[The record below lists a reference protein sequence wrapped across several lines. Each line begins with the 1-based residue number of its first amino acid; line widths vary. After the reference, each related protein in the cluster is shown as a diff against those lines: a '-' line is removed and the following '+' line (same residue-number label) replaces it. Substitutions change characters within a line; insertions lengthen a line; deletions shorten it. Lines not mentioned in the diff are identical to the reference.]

1 MKWCLFHHLMDFD
14 VKKPLH
20 IFALVIFVVAFAMVI
35 LLPIYSFFN
44 APLSIE
50 STQIEAASGLFRVI
64 VEIIALII
72 QILLVAIGIFIIIPF
87 IWYFLVNRL
96 SFKEILFHI
105 KLRKEGMDMAIL
117 WGVVSTIVM
126 FAILFVIGIIL
137 TLYGVNLDESSNITD
152 LEQLFSLP
160 SIFFIVIFQPIG
172 EEIFFRGFLL
182 DKINAMAGRET
193 AIVLTSILFGIAHL
207 TYGNIYPAI
216 MTGILGLILAYMV
229 LKTKNLTTAIVAH
242 IFFNVVSVMLYILG
256 QSFMP

>member
-1 MKWCLFHHLMDFD
+1 MDFD
-14 VKKPLH
+14 VKKPSH
-20 IFALVIFVVAFAMVI
+20 IFALVILVVAFALLI

-44 APLSIE
+44 SPLSIG
-50 STQIEAASGLFRVI
+50 STQIKEVSGLYHVI
-64 VEIIALII
+64 VEMISLVL
-72 QILLVAIGIFIIIPF
+72 QILLVAIGLFIIVPF

-105 KLRKEGMDMAIL
+105 KLRKEGMDMAIF
-117 WGVVSTIVM
+117 WGIISMIAMFGVM
-126 FAILFVIGIIL
+126 FIIGIIL
-137 TLYGVNLDESSNITD
+137 TFYGVNLEDSSNITD
-152 LEQLFSLP
+152 LKQFFSLP
-160 SIFFIVIFQPIG
+160 SIFFIVAFQPIG

-216 MTGILGLILAYMV
+216 ITGILGLILAYMV
-229 LKTKNLTTAIVAH
+229 LKTKNLTTSIVAH
-242 IFFNVVSVMLYILG
+242 ILFNVSSVTLYVIG

>member
-1 MKWCLFHHLMDFD
+1 MDFD
-14 VKKPLH
+14 AKKPSH
-20 IFALVIFVVAFAMVI
+20 IFALVILVVAFAMVI

-64 VEIIALII
+64 VEIIALLI
-72 QILLVAIGIFIIIPF
+72 QILLVAIGIFIIVPF
-87 IWYFLVNRL
+87 IWYFLVNKL
-96 SFKEILFHI
+96 SFKEILFRI
-105 KLRKEGMDMAIL
+105 KLRKEGMDMAIF
-117 WGVVSTIVM
+117 WGIVSMISM

-137 TLYGVNLDESSNITD
+137 TLYGVDLDESINITD

-229 LKTKNLTTAIVAH
+229 LKTKNLVTAIVAH
-242 IFFNVVSVMLYILG
+242 IFFNVASVTLYIIG